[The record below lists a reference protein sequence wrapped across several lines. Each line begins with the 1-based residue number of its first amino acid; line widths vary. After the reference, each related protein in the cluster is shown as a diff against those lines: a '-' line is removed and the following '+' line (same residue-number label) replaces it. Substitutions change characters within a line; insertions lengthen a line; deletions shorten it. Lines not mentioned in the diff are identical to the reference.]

1 VAELEVMYFDPV
13 SAFFIFGLVILIS
26 WVFKTQ

>member
-1 VAELEVMYFDPV
+1 MYFDPV